1 MTTVKRV
8 LSLHAILT
16 LCVLSL
22 RPIGA
27 NAQQG
32 AFTFEYTVQGG
43 TYQVNYLLFLPDGYD
58 ADSTQKWPLIFYH
71 HGAGEKGDNIEDI
84 EKVNTHGPPK
94 IVEEQP
100 DFPFVVLSPQRPT
113 DFLSNWESFVAPAMA
128 LLDEVL
134 ATYSIDANRVYITGI
149 SQGAYATW
157 ELSITFPDRFAA
169 VVPIAG
175 GLWANQNVCNLKDV
189 PVWVFHGDS
198 DTVVPPSNSSRAV
211 ESLEGCNGNVKFTL
225 YPDVEHDS
233 WTITYADQ
241 ALYDWLLRQ
250 SLEASVTSIQYAS
263 TWGKIK
269 QILNDKPSS
278 STGPFTHDR

>member
-1 MTTVKRV
+1 
-8 LSLHAILT
+8 
-16 LCVLSL
+16 
-22 RPIGA
+22 
-27 NAQQG
+27 
-32 AFTFEYTVQGG
+32 
-43 TYQVNYLLFLPDGYD
+43 
-58 ADSTQKWPLIFYH
+58 
-71 HGAGEKGDNIEDI
+71 
-84 EKVNTHGPPK
+84 
-94 IVEEQP
+94 
-100 DFPFVVLSPQRPT
+100 
-113 DFLSNWESFVAPAMA
+113 MA

-149 SQGAYATW
+149 SQGAGVTW
-157 ELSITFPDRFAA
+157 ELSVTFPDRFAA

-175 GLWANQNVCNLKDV
+175 DILGDQERVCNLKDV

-198 DTVVPPSNSSRAV
+198 DTAVPPSSSSSLV
-211 ESLEGCNGNVKFTL
+211 EVLEGCNGNVKFTL
-225 YPDVEHDS
+225 YPDVGHLES
-233 WTITYADQ
+233 GRKAYADQ